1 MISVDVCKGGQ
12 ARLDVPPVRISDL
25 ISAEAGGNGG
35 RGGRRPAHPVLWV
48 DVSAPTDE
56 DWATLAEE
64 FRFHPLALEDAQ
76 KRNQRGKLD
85 LYDGYAFL
93 SVRAWAGVQGPT
105 DDVHDATHEVDV
117 FLGPNY
123 LVTIHDD
130 PCATIEETRRR
141 WEKRPEAMP
150 AEPAYLLYALLD
162 AIVDDFFPVMDAIDE
177 EIDAMETAIY
187 QPGAD
192 INLTPALA
200 LKKRLL
206 LLRQAVAPMRDIL
219 NQFLR
224 SDQPLVSQALRA
236 YYQDVYDHA
245 LRLVE
250 QVDLHRDILTGVMDA
265 MMSQTGNRLNQIMK
279 TLTSISTILM
289 SAALI
294 SGIYGMNFRFMPEL
308 GWRYGY
314 PLALGTML
322 VVAGGLALYFRK
334 IKWF

>member
-12 ARLDVPPVRISDL
+12 ARLDVPPARISEL
-25 ISAEAGGNGG
+25 IGDAGGNGSRSG
-35 RGGRRPAHPVLWV
+35 KRAGHTVLWV
-48 DVSAPTDE
+48 DVSAPTEE
-56 DWATLAEE
+56 DWAVLAEE

-93 SVRAWAGVQGPT
+93 SVRAWAGIQGPT
-105 DDVHDATHEVDV
+105 DDLHDATHEVDV

-123 LVTIHDD
+123 LVTIHED
-130 PCATIEETRRR
+130 PCESIAETRRR
-141 WEKRPEAMP
+141 WEKRPESMP

-162 AIVDDFFPVMDAIDE
+162 AIVDDFFPAMDEIDG
-177 EIDAMETAIY
+177 EIDALETAVY

-192 INLTPALA
+192 INLAPALA

-206 LLRQAVAPMRDIL
+206 LLRQAIAPMRDIL

-224 SDQPLVSQALRA
+224 SDQPLISQGLRA

-250 QVDLHRDILTGVMDA
+250 QVDLHRDILGGVMDA
-265 MMSQTGNRLNQIMK
+265 MMSQTSNRLNQIMK
-279 TLTSISTILM
+279 TLTAISTMLM

-294 SGIYGMNFRFMPEL
+294 SGIYGMNFKHMPEL
-308 GWRYGY
+308 EWRYGY
-314 PLALGTML
+314 PLALGSML
-322 VVAGGLALYFRK
+322 LVAGGLGLYFRR